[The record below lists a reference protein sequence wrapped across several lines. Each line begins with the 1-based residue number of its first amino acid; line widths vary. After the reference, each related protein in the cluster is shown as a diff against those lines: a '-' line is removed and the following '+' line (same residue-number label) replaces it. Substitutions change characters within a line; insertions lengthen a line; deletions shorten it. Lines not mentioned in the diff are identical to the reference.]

1 MPKSEE
7 SPDIALATSVADRIS
22 IGDEKIAI
30 RQVDA
35 ALQFLRQEEP
45 VGQLDEIAEKKLLR
59 KIDWLIMPLLFGCYL
74 FQYMDK
80 SLSMSPSHHKTLMA
94 NVGQS
99 IMQTSWASA
108 LILI

>member
-7 SPDIALATSVADRIS
+7 SPDIALATSVADRTS
-22 IGDEKIAI
+22 IGDEKIAM

-45 VGQLDEIAEKKLLR
+45 VGQCDEISEKKLVR

-80 SLSMSPSHHKTLMA
+80 SLSMSPSLDKKLMA
-94 NVGQS
+94 DV
-99 IMQTSWASA
+99 
-108 LILI
+108 